1 MSIFWSKRIFKWLY
15 SYLNIWREKHSTP
28 HLSNISLVMIPPPP
42 LPSVAKILAASRH
55 TTPPPA
61 IPTHLKIW
69 CALRRPCNPNDL
81 PILHPKLVLPPAQK
95 NSKRL
100 FHLHASLWSGW
111 LVEFSLTWAEGV
123 NEQLLLNFLICPL
136 ILMSEFLE
144 WLRLQKKY
152 YRTAF
157 FLCDGSILWL
167 LNYENYDLSFNLP
180 PPKENGNDKKYTVNF
195 NVQQLLL
202 DN

>member
-1 MSIFWSKRIFKWLY
+1 MSCVDFLVKTHFKWLY

-111 LVEFSLTWAEGV
+111 LVEFSLTWAERV
-123 NEQLLLNFLICPL
+123 NEHIVTLLSN
-136 ILMSEFLE
+136 MSPDFNVWVFGMIEAA
-144 WLRLQKKY
+144 KKY

-157 FLCDGSILWL
+157 FSVWWQHTLIIELRKLRS
-167 LNYENYDLSFNLP
+167 
-180 PPKENGNDKKYTVNF
+180 
-195 NVQQLLL
+195 
-202 DN
+202 

>member
-1 MSIFWSKRIFKWLY
+1 MKFWGRLKGSPNFHVMCRFFGQNAFWMALQL
-15 SYLNIWREKHSTP
+15 SQHIWREKHSTP

-95 NSKRL
+95 KTLKDN
-100 FHLHASLWSGW
+100 FICMLHFDQDG
-111 LVEFSLTWAEGV
+111 
-123 NEQLLLNFLICPL
+123 LLNFP
-136 ILMSEFLE
+136 
-144 WLRLQKKY
+144 
-152 YRTAF
+152 
-157 FLCDGSILWL
+157 
-167 LNYENYDLSFNLP
+167 
-180 PPKENGNDKKYTVNF
+180 
-195 NVQQLLL
+195 
-202 DN
+202 